1 MEEHPGQKLEDV
13 VMLLNLENKVKD
25 IPLIVNNL
33 SGPEEVFDG
42 KTINFLDEISKSI
55 LSNKKSLKFPDLVT
69 FAFWC
74 RKSNLNKISGYYKR
88 NKLVLGRGVILH
100 IAPSN
105 VPMNFC
111 YSLTFG
117 LLSGNS
123 NIVRLPSRNFIQIKI
138 FNQILKKITNIKK
151 FNHFKNKICL
161 VNYPKSDVISSILS
175 KYVDGRIIWGGD
187 STVLQFK
194 KYETSPRCVD
204 INFPNRYSISLIN
217 TEEIKKLS
225 SVKLKKLCLRFF
237 NDCYLM
243 DQQGCSSPQAIIWIK
258 NCKKTKK
265 KFWNTLHNI
274 VISKYNH
281 DISIANKKIAS
292 ISETAVLTNTNFKTN
307 LDQFKITRLN
317 LKTLSQEIQNIQC
330 NFGTFVEAEIKNI
343 NQLKNIITK
352 KYQTITYFGVDY
364 SEIET
369 FISKNGI
376 KGIDRIVPFGR
387 GFDMST
393 IWDGYDII
401 HSLSR
406 TVDN

>member
-138 FNQILKKITNIKK
+138 FNQILKK
-151 FNHFKNKICL
+151 
-161 VNYPKSDVISSILS
+161 NY
-175 KYVDGRIIWGGD
+175 
-187 STVLQFK
+187 
-194 KYETSPRCVD
+194 
-204 INFPNRYSISLIN
+204 
-217 TEEIKKLS
+217 
-225 SVKLKKLCLRFF
+225 
-237 NDCYLM
+237 
-243 DQQGCSSPQAIIWIK
+243 
-258 NCKKTKK
+258 
-265 KFWNTLHNI
+265 
-274 VISKYNH
+274 
-281 DISIANKKIAS
+281 
-292 ISETAVLTNTNFKTN
+292 
-307 LDQFKITRLN
+307 
-317 LKTLSQEIQNIQC
+317 
-330 NFGTFVEAEIKNI
+330 
-343 NQLKNIITK
+343 
-352 KYQTITYFGVDY
+352 
-364 SEIET
+364 
-369 FISKNGI
+369 
-376 KGIDRIVPFGR
+376 
-387 GFDMST
+387 
-393 IWDGYDII
+393 
-401 HSLSR
+401 
-406 TVDN
+406 